1 MLVHKDK
8 ITFRECNKKMK
19 HPEYRQ
25 NNRQN
30 KGYKKLRDD
39 IKEKGIINPL
49 LCIEENGI
57 YKICLGL
64 RRFLVGEELNQEWF
78 KIKVVPNDSIEL
90 LKKEKE
96 LYKPTE
102 AH

>member
-19 HPEYRQ
+19 KEAHRQ

-39 IKEKGIINPL
+39 IKEKGMINPL
-49 LCIEENGI
+49 ICIEEDGM
-57 YKICLGL
+57 YKICLGM

-78 KIKVVPNDSIEL
+78 KIKVIPNDSKTL
-90 LKKEKE
+90 LRQEQK
-96 LYKPTE
+96 LYKLTE